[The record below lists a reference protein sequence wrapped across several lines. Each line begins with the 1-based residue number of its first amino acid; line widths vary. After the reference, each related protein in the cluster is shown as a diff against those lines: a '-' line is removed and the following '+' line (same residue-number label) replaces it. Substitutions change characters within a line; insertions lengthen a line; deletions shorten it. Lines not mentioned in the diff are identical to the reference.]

1 MRELNLVRSR
11 LPPSVTALERGDGF
25 PHGSRRHIDVRR
37 SQCLRQTSGGTIGG
51 SKSAHTRRGPLAK
64 CLDHRKAPLLPL
76 EELREEVGQPL
87 SGGPLSRA
95 AARAPCRSMQLLI
108 ARPWCRSGDWFEIL
122 LHEAVDLRPNRRCAN
137 TDTAIV
143 ESADPIVARRKAGE
157 RDLSLSISRSPPLA
171 LCVVSNEG
179 YGCTF
184 QGPSGRVQHPH
195 ANGTAE
201 LHDLFAV
208 LELARH
214 REPFECVVETTLD
227 LVVPCSGPRMWTGT
241 ERAIGEVLAGF
252 DLCHKLID
260 SFSNDRM
267 LRTIVDQCGSRPA
280 PERIRIRTIAR
291 WEMDAAH
298 DLSRSASESRYER
311 LRAARREQPVT
322 LVHAMLDYVECL
334 ALGQHGNCSSRSH
347 ALQGP

>member
-184 QGPSGRVQHPH
+184 QGPSGRSAGLRQLFSGNARTEPGDPGRTTRPRILHSHSPRRLPAEVLEHPH
-195 ANGTAE
+195 
-201 LHDLFAV
+201 LQ
-208 LELARH
+208 
-214 REPFECVVETTLD
+214 PF
-227 LVVPCSGPRMWTGT
+227 S
-241 ERAIGEVLAGF
+241 
-252 DLCHKLID
+252 
-260 SFSNDRM
+260 
-267 LRTIVDQCGSRPA
+267 
-280 PERIRIRTIAR
+280 
-291 WEMDAAH
+291 
-298 DLSRSASESRYER
+298 
-311 LRAARREQPVT
+311 
-322 LVHAMLDYVECL
+322 
-334 ALGQHGNCSSRSH
+334 SH
-347 ALQGP
+347 AEPCAAGGLFRVSEKVELTVWVAITRPQASGDRSRVPLSLGSEKSGQRNPTSSS